1 MVDSSSPSAND
12 TPTGVDNG
20 GNPDVETTNAPVP
33 DTPSTDEP
41 SASPSD
47 AQGESKESLLDA
59 VLKAVPPKG
68 EDPDRILPGEG
79 APPGSEG
86 QQSGEPDPA
95 AENTEADDPSEE
107 EMARYTSR
115 TRDRIKQLLTQRDS
129 ARTEAE
135 THKADAEMANGL
147 RSFLSEHR
155 IQKEDFT
162 LLLDLGVALR
172 KGDFRTFYE
181 GVGPYVQLAEEA
193 LGITL
198 PADLQAAVQQGM
210 MTTEAARQYSRERMA
225 RQIAESQNTQTQQ
238 ETQQFVSRQQQDAL
252 SQAVSGAVNQ
262 WEARTRQQDPDYGHK
277 QDLVKDMLWSVIRE
291 TGTPQTPEHAV
302 QIAQEAYRRVNDAA
316 ARFRPAPRAT
326 QAVPSS
332 VHRAT
337 GATPEPKTL
346 MEAAMIGLERARR

>member
-1 MVDSSSPSAND
+1 MVDSSSPSAD
-12 TPTGVDNG
+12 TPTGVDTG
-20 GNPDVETTNAPVP
+20 SNPDVETTNAPSP
-33 DTPSTDEP
+33 DTTTTSTDETT
-41 SASPSD
+41 ASPSD

-68 EDPDRILPGEG
+68 EDPDKLLPSDG

-95 AENTEADDPSEE
+95 AENAEADDPSEE

-115 TRDRIKQLLTQRDS
+115 TRDRIKQLLGQRDS

-147 RSFLSEHR
+147 RSFLSENR

-198 PADLQAAVQQGM
+198 PADLQQAVQQGM

-262 WEARTRQQDPDYGHK
+262 WEART
-277 QDLVKDMLWSVIRE
+277 VS
-291 TGTPQTPEHAV
+291 
-302 QIAQEAYRRVNDAA
+302 
-316 ARFRPAPRAT
+316 
-326 QAVPSS
+326 
-332 VHRAT
+332 
-337 GATPEPKTL
+337 KTRT
-346 MEAAMIGLERARR
+346 MAISRTS